1 LINWESKHN
10 KVTTQLDTVEN
21 RFEEYKKE
29 AEEAIKELEDN
40 NLELGMAAQELDNL
54 ENANNELEGI
64 LEDVREENSKLPV
77 AQL

>member
-1 LINWESKHN
+1 
-10 KVTTQLDTVEN
+10 
-21 RFEEYKKE
+21 
-29 AEEAIKELEDN
+29 
-40 NLELGMAAQELDNL
+40 MAAQELDNL